1 MTAASG
7 DLSVNIDFPYGVVYI
22 VARRGGLPAEE
33 ALTVAH
39 ACQYIDDATTPGL
52 LRFAGGEIF
61 ERFATAHAMFDYSNT
76 EDDQNRLVWTPFHFL
91 PAGEG
96 NTLEK
101 QAIFPPHSP
110 SAPAVGRG

>member
-1 MTAASG
+1 
-7 DLSVNIDFPYGVVYI
+7 VNIDFHCGVVYI
-22 VARRGGLPAEE
+22 VARTGGLPADG

-96 NTLEK
+96 NTLKEPGDL
-101 QAIFPPHSP
+101 PPRQRDR
-110 SAPAVGRG
+110 AGRGARRAAAQGGR